1 MARSRARGG
10 LLFGVGALVTA
21 IGVGL
26 LPHLFAGSVAIV
38 TVLSI
43 VAVLGGVALVILG
56 TRAILRGSGRFVRVA
71 GIGGAIVM
79 VAVVTWLVAPPVAA
93 TNVPA
98 TEITATPAD
107 VGLDH
112 EDLTLTTSDGVDLAA
127 WFVPGTNGAGVV
139 VAHGA
144 GSTRSDVLEQS
155 AALAEAGYSVLLVDA
170 RGHGGSDGTAMDFGW
185 YGDADLAAAVD
196 LLATRV
202 DPDRIG
208 VVGFSMGGEE
218 AIGAAAADGRI
229 RAVVAEGATG
239 RQADDKAWYSE
250 VYGWRG
256 WLQEQL
262 EKVQFG
268 VADLLTDASPP
279 TPLRAAVEAT
289 DAHVLLITAGGVEDE
304 GHAASRMR
312 DAAADRVTVWEVE
325 GAGHTGGYERDA
337 DEWRR
342 RVVAFLDDQLR

>member
-1 MARSRARGG
+1 
-10 LLFGVGALVTA
+10 
-21 IGVGL
+21 
-26 LPHLFAGSVAIV
+26 
-38 TVLSI
+38 
-43 VAVLGGVALVILG
+43 
-56 TRAILRGSGRFVRVA
+56 
-71 GIGGAIVM
+71 
-79 VAVVTWLVAPPVAA
+79 
-93 TNVPA
+93 
-98 TEITATPAD
+98 
-107 VGLDH
+107 
-112 EDLTLTTSDGVDLAA
+112 
-127 WFVPGTNGAGVV
+127 
-139 VAHGA
+139 
-144 GSTRSDVLEQS
+144 
-155 AALAEAGYSVLLVDA
+155 
-170 RGHGGSDGTAMDFGW
+170 MDFGW